1 MEWVTP
7 GLPRM
12 TTFMLCDIP
21 VLYSEKKMIFQLEYF
36 DVGTPLSNKYYL
48 GCPSGEMYG
57 LNHVQERVK
66 PEVIMQIRPE
76 TEVPGLYL
84 TGECI

>member
-1 MEWVTP
+1 MGHFRVTEDDSVISQFCILRKKWV
-7 GLPRM
+7 
-12 TTFMLCDIP
+12 F
-21 VLYSEKKMIFQLEYF
+21 FQLEYF

-57 LNHVQERVK
+57 LNHVKERVK
-66 PEVIMQIRPE
+66 PEVIMQLRPE

>member
-1 MEWVTP
+1 MGHFQVTEDDSVISQFCI
-7 GLPRM
+7 LR
-12 TTFMLCDIP
+12 
-21 VLYSEKKMIFQLEYF
+21 KKCFFFQLEYF

-57 LNHVQERVK
+57 LNHVQERIK
-66 PEVIMQIRPE
+66 PEVIMQLRPE